1 MSSANAQPKVDLDLA
16 SLNVLLQRVRRHPL
30 DRPTRL
36 RATEHVA
43 ILAQLEAEDVHGDKL
58 LAEAVSMA
66 KLLRRALDRANK
78 GELPGATDI
87 AAVNAWIDNLEGIL
101 LRAVSRPT

>member
-1 MSSANAQPKVDLDLA
+1 
-16 SLNVLLQRVRRHPL
+16 
-30 DRPTRL
+30 L

-43 ILAQLEAEDVHGDKL
+43 VLAQLEAEDVHGDKL

-78 GELPGATDI
+78 GDMPEATDI
-87 AAVNAWIDNLEGIL
+87 AAVHAWIDNLQGIL
-101 LRAVSRPT
+101 LRAITRPS